1 MEVLKEES
9 NKYKEIQENTIKQ
22 VKDINKTVQ
31 DRKKKIPAIKKT
43 QTKEILE
50 MESRRKRTGITDMQH
65 QKNTGD
71 GKA

>member
-1 MEVLKEES
+1 
-9 NKYKEIQENTIKQ
+9 
-22 VKDINKTVQ
+22 
-31 DRKKKIPAIKKT
+31 
-43 QTKEILE
+43 